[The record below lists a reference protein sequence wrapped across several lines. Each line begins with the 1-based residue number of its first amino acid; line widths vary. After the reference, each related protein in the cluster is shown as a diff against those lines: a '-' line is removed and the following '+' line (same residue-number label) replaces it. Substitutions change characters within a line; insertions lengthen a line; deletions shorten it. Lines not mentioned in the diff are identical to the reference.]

1 MKIRLCD
8 NFKTTNAMTL
18 IKVIL
23 ESPFMSSVALTNPKA
38 MRHEYLKTTRTFF
51 TGSSVFN
58 YPQRLNCYDFP
69 ITFINQTNYIF
80 SFQISVDWNWIMIF
94 SQFARN
100 WVIGS
105 VLLLLKIWKFVIK
118 IGSFFI
124 TFVTK
129 VMLISGKWK

>member
-1 MKIRLCD
+1 MKITIFFLCGTKQIYTKPLAVSKSTLKLKVMSPQKICLSQQLFENKIFCMKIRLCD

-80 SFQISVDWNWIMIF
+80 SFQISVD
-94 SQFARN
+94 
-100 WVIGS
+100 
-105 VLLLLKIWKFVIK
+105 
-118 IGSFFI
+118 
-124 TFVTK
+124 
-129 VMLISGKWK
+129 